1 METSLHRQLKQQYA
15 CDTATQEVKV
25 GAFRIDVVN
34 PDCLVEIQHGSLAA
48 IRDKTA
54 RLLADHRVLVPEARL
69 LVRELADAQ
78 LSLVELA
85 AHDLELGLRV
95 LELLRDL
102 ADRPGELGA
111 VALPLRVPLD
121 PGLGDPPQVDAAGR
135 GAEQEHHEDGQKR
148 PATTA

>member
-54 RLLADHRVLVPEARL
+54 RLLADQRL
-69 LVRELADAQ
+69 LGNAQRILELADA
-78 LSLVELA
+78 V
-85 AHDLELGLRV
+85 R
-95 LELLRDL
+95 
-102 ADRPGELGA
+102 A
-111 VALPLRVPLD
+111 V
-121 PGLGDPPQVDAAGR
+121 GYDA
-135 GAEQEHHEDGQKR
+135 
-148 PATTA
+148 TAIT